1 MPAAALGSL
10 ITSVTC
16 HNVTEGYTSQVLP
29 PLPVWRPYFE
39 GLKSGSDWNR
49 LTPKVTLSSG
59 GAGGH
64 QSRTRRWGTE
74 EAVVLAPVPEDGL
87 ILPQFCNNKCLTNFW
102 GCLPSVLHILQQIC
116 GFMASAVTSCLPCEA
131 VTSLRGHLPSSSSSS
146 CCCCCCCRSIY
157 FSISLS

>member
-39 GLKSGSDWNR
+39 ANSCSAVEPTELRNPSTGIPDRVFGTGLKSGSDWNG

-59 GAGGH
+59 GAGG
-64 QSRTRRWGTE
+64 TR
-74 EAVVLAPVPEDGL
+74 AGL
-87 ILPQFCNNKCLTNFW
+87 GGGEQRRRL
-102 GCLPSVLHILQQIC
+102 
-116 GFMASAVTSCLPCEA
+116 
-131 VTSLRGHLPSSSSSS
+131 
-146 CCCCCCCRSIY
+146 Y
-157 FSISLS
+157 